1 MRQQATDVAAAIDR
15 VGAARGAP
23 EDTDWARR
31 VAAAL
36 LIADVLEARV
46 VEVLEEAAA
55 QVSDAGEPAQTL
67 LGDPDEWVA
76 EHRSRWREEGTVQT
90 AAPTAVRRDL
100 VIETFIIASLYSG
113 LFFVYELITW
123 SWRDPFTLAGL
134 AAPLALAVTSRA
146 VEATFTAARAR
157 RSHTGGVIAGVLVG
171 AVGVGVTAGTFA
183 VGNGVVLGSRAPLVA
198 LGAMVGYGLLAWI
211 VAQLWREQPRRAG
224 THEPLS
230 DDEWLATLGSAL
242 RSRGDM
248 TDARIATVLTEAKEH
263 AQDAGTSLPAEFG
276 PPRAYAQRFDEDRAV
291 RARRTAWLTTAGAV
305 GVLSYNVIT
314 VLDGTP
320 SIWDGVWLLVSAII
334 AALSWRTVREVR

>member
-46 VEVLEEAAA
+46 VEALEEAAA

-67 LGDPDEWVA
+67 LGDPDEWAA
-76 EHRSRWREEGTVQT
+76 EHRSRWREEGTEQT

-100 VIETFIIASLYSG
+100 VIETLIIANLYSG

-123 SWRDPFTLAGL
+123 SWTDPFTLAGL

-146 VEATFTAARAR
+146 GEATFTPARAR
-157 RSHTGGVIAGVLVG
+157 PSHTGGVVA
-171 AVGVGVTAGTFA
+171 A
-183 VGNGVVLGSRAPLVA
+183 VLGRAVRGAAASAASVGDSGTGGSFGAAHGILRGPRAPLGA
-198 LGAMVGYGLLAWI
+198 LGAMVGYGRLASI

-224 THEPLS
+224 TQAPFS
-230 DDEWLATLGSAL
+230 DDEWLAALGSAL
-242 RSRGDM
+242 RTRGDM
-248 TDARIATVLTEAKEH
+248 TDARIATVLAEAKEH
-263 AQDAGTSLPAEFG
+263 AQDAGRSLPAEFS
-276 PPRAYAQRFDEDRAV
+276 PPRAYAQRFEEDRAV
-291 RARRTAWLTTAGAV
+291 RARRTAWL
-305 GVLSYNVIT
+305 
-314 VLDGTP
+314 
-320 SIWDGVWLLVSAII
+320 
-334 AALSWRTVREVR
+334 